1 MGHLSRALLELGV
14 DTVYTG
20 HFGFQLELPALNL
33 EASTCLE
40 NLASALTA
48 LDVTHTM
55 HFEGIPLVGIDIRTS
70 SGSGQGPCWA
80 SLPILQ
86 DQGPPTTANLPIGTA
101 PLRLWDFGL
110 EVKEQRSPI
119 PSPLRGNGKDKLFAI
134 YPSYHKI
141 IKNLKGSVSFGW
153 PGSHST
159 INRQME
165 TARRLKS
172 HLVFQDS
179 MEFFTGLRVEGRV
192 RSTDD
197 HHGKTPIEAAK
208 ASIFLLKGFKIMLQ
222 LGMAR
227 IQVVEVDA
235 WKAKLA
241 SLWDSFKDLPQA
253 GPGFHNRQQLWIQLL
268 GTLGHVSGHCER
280 QLLDQLK
287 RGQEIEPED
296 PEPQQDFQPQEPQ
309 DLEPQHLDPEPPAPL
324 PQGPAEGQEPVPP
337 NPSGYDH
344 IDENSISSRGKEIL
358 ALLPMKKC
366 KGKERPYCCFYIT
379 PGKLKRSPGFK
390 SMEALAE
397 ALAEWEAQ
405 GGPDFSHRIK
415 LDWA

>member
-1 MGHLSRALLELGV
+1 MVPKHVFWMFNRRQACHLPEAPGARQHPHHSPSGARWGSTSLWHSQVPLGHLSRALLELGV

-20 HFGFQLELPALNL
+20 HVGFQLELPALNL
-33 EASTCLE
+33 EASTWLE
-40 NLASALTA
+40 GLASALTA

-55 HFEGIPLVGIDIRTS
+55 HFEYIPLVGIDIGTS
-70 SGSGQGPCWA
+70 SGVGKAFVGPAFPFFKIRVHPLLPTFQLGQHPWVF
-80 SLPILQ
+80 
-86 DQGPPTTANLPIGTA
+86 GT
-101 PLRLWDFGL
+101 L

-119 PSPLRGNGKDKLFAI
+119 PSPLRGNDKGKLFAI

-192 RSTDD
+192 RATDD
-197 HHGKTPIEAAK
+197 HQGKTPIEAAK
-208 ASIFLLKGFKIMLQ
+208 AAIFLLKGFKIMLQ

-253 GPGFHNRQQLWIQLL
+253 GPGVHNRQQLWIQLL
-268 GTLGHVSGHCER
+268 GTLGHVSGHYER
-280 QLLDQLK
+280 QLLD
-287 RGQEIEPED
+287 
-296 PEPQQDFQPQEPQ
+296 
-309 DLEPQHLDPEPPAPL
+309 
-324 PQGPAEGQEPVPP
+324 
-337 NPSGYDH
+337 
-344 IDENSISSRGKEIL
+344 
-358 ALLPMKKC
+358 
-366 KGKERPYCCFYIT
+366 
-379 PGKLKRSPGFK
+379 
-390 SMEALAE
+390 
-397 ALAEWEAQ
+397 
-405 GGPDFSHRIK
+405 
-415 LDWA
+415 